1 MSTEVVPK
9 TPDILSAGPQE
20 FDDFVRGVLPGLI
33 RYATALS
40 GDPHLAA
47 DIVQDVIVRAHGR
60 WPRLRTAD
68 RADLY
73 VKRMVTNEYL
83 SWRRRWHVRNIIPA
97 SAAVLQSRAPATA
110 DNAQR
115 LADNED
121 IHQRLAAL
129 PRRQRTVLVLR
140 FYEGL
145 DDAEIAETLGISS
158 GTVRSTASRALAT
171 LRAAAAPRSEES
183 S

>member
-1 MSTEVVPK
+1 MSSTEVVRKAPEVVCEV
-9 TPDILSAGPQE
+9 PQH
-20 FDDFVRGVLPGLI
+20 FDDFVREVLPGLI

-60 WPRLRTAD
+60 WSRVRAAD
-68 RADLY
+68 RPDLY

-115 LADNED
+115 LADSED

-145 DDAEIAETLGISS
+145 DDTEIAETLGISP

-171 LRAAAAPRSEES
+171 LRADAPRSEES
-183 S
+183 P